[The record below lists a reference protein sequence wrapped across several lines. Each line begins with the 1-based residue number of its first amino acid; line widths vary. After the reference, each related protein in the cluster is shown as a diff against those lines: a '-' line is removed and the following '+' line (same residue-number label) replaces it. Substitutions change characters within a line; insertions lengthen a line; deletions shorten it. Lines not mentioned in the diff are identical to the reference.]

1 MPHPSFDFSYCL
13 VVYGQQKADGEFR
26 RYRIMGNRHI
36 GKLVL
41 HFLEVGVLAE
51 KQAYPHE
58 EKKQSKQG
66 DFLRGHGQLL
76 PPSHFYIDF

>member
-1 MPHPSFDFSYCL
+1 
-13 VVYGQQKADGEFR
+13 
-26 RYRIMGNRHI
+26 MGNRHI

-41 HFLEVGVLAE
+41 HSLEVGVLAE

-58 EKKQSKQG
+58 DKKQNKQG
-66 DFLRGHGQLL
+66 DILRSHGQLL